1 MLPNT
6 VRGLLPL
13 SQIHSQCSVMTST
26 FGLFFHLDEKTK
38 EMMKIQKEDYKEHLL
53 PKPSSP
59 PKVDDDDD
67 DDDDDDYSDSDY
79 EDDDY
84 DYEDEDDEE
93 EDDESDVENDKDD
106 DDDDD
111 EVDEWLKSNTKK
123 VTLDSKKIYDYS
135 KDLKKGEPF

>member
-1 MLPNT
+1 MQGHDFSPWL
-6 VRGLLPL
+6 V
-13 SQIHSQCSVMTST
+13 
-26 FGLFFHLDEKTK
+26 FHLDEKTK
-38 EMMKIQKEDYKEHLL
+38 EMMKIQKEDYKEHL

-93 EDDESDVENDKDD
+93 EDDESDTENDKG
-106 DDDDD
+106 DDDD

-135 KDLKKGEPF
+135 KDLKKGEHF